1 MFRDLTPIIGLIFVG
16 FLMGVLLKGNRSDC
30 PTQQLA
36 PIPKATA
43 TMHHH
48 RHTPYAVPL
57 Q

>member
-16 FLMGVLLKGNRSDC
+16 FLMGVLLKGNCSDC
-30 PTQQLA
+30 PTQQPA
-36 PIPKATA
+36 QIPKATA
-43 TMHHH
+43 SMHNY